1 MRETIPALVMI
12 VAIALTGC
20 GAASPSATSSTPTT
34 ALASPTPAAGVTS
47 PSATA
52 GGFNTQ
58 SARGIFALSTNQGF
72 AYDSKALA
80 NDFVTG
86 YTYRK
91 GWYDFE
97 PSKDNYDFSALDSTL
112 SQLNAMGKKMSLD
125 MLSTDKTEASYVADQ
140 PGVTTWVY
148 TDQNPRAPG
157 YGQPVK
163 KPVPWDPFVQ
173 SRFALFMQQ
182 LANHQTPSPSGGT
195 VAFRDNPALVQLV
208 VIIPGLGS
216 IREGP
221 GAAATPELTI
231 LPGYTRDGFIQAI
244 LATLR
249 AAVDNFPGKAIS
261 IPFFQV
267 TDNTSTPPL
276 MDAISDA
283 IQSEFDGVKNPKVGY
298 FAENLAAHNSGS
310 GVVCSPDGSREPLS
324 LAKGKTWVA
333 LQMLEPWTHPSNG
346 SSVPFNAAAIQGTI
360 PTDAIDCANRLM
372 GTTYFEVYVADLL
385 NPDWASSFRVESARL
400 LAMGT

>member
-1 MRETIPALVMI
+1 MTSPVPA
-12 VAIALTGC
+12 AT
-20 GAASPSATSSTPTT
+20 ATSS
-34 ALASPTPAAGVTS
+34 SPIST
-47 PSATA
+47 
-52 GGFNTQ
+52 GFNTQ

-97 PSKDNYDFSALDSTL
+97 PSKDHYDFSGLDSTL
-112 SQLNAMGKKMSLD
+112 SELNAMGKKLSLD
-125 MLSTDKTEASYVADQ
+125 MLSSDKTEPGYLADQ

-148 TDQNPRAPG
+148 TDQNPRAQG

-163 KPVPWDPFVQ
+163 KPVPWDPYVQ
-173 SRFALFMQQ
+173 SRSGLFMQQ

-221 GAAATPELTI
+221 GEAATPELTI
-231 LPGYTRDGFIQAI
+231 LPGYTRDGLIQAI
-244 LATLR
+244 LATLH
-249 AAVDNFPGKAIS
+249 AAADNFPGKAIS

-267 TDNTSTPPL
+267 TDNTSSPPL
-276 MDAISDA
+276 MEAINDA
-283 IQSEFDGVKNPKVGY
+283 IQSEFDGVKNPKIGY
-298 FAENLAAHNSGS
+298 FAENLAAHNTGG
-310 GVVCSPDGSREPLS
+310 GVICGPDGSKEPLS

-333 LQMLEPWTHPSNG
+333 LQMLESWTHP
-346 SSVPFNAAAIQGTI
+346 FNTSAVQGTT

-372 GTTYFEVYVADLL
+372 RSTYFEVYVPDLL
-385 NPDWASSFRVESARL
+385 NPDWASSFRAESARL
-400 LAMGT
+400 LGTGT